1 MEQEELEYIVDD
13 FRKNWK
19 TIKEFQEFLDSGL
32 LGDRD
37 YSIRS
42 TALIKKRIEFEKLAE
57 EYPEA
62 YAIFKL
68 NQ

>member
-1 MEQEELEYIVDD
+1 MEQEELEYILDD

-19 TIKEFQEFLDSGL
+19 AIKEFQEFLDSGL
-32 LGDRD
+32 LNERD
-37 YSIRS
+37 YAIRS
-42 TALIKKRIEFEKLAE
+42 TALIKKKIAFEEMAE